1 MLNRTLSPAYQQVND
16 INFIAPENKQL
27 SNGIEVYTFNA
38 GQKELVR
45 VEFIFDNVNWD
56 ASKPL
61 QAVTVNSLINN
72 GTAKLSAK
80 EIAEQVD
87 YYGAFLQTEYG
98 ADHITITLY
107 SLSKHL
113 SSVLPLVKAI
123 LSESNFPQQELDIF
137 IQNQK
142 QKLQV
147 NLQKNDFLARK
158 AFAHA
163 LFGDTAY
170 GSDISMADYDSLKRD
185 DLISY
190 YQAAFKPENCI
201 IIAAGKFETKEFA
214 LLDEFFGK
222 DWANS
227 SPSALN
233 KFSYLPK
240 SATKISIEKPD
251 SVQSAIRMGKLVIN
265 RSHLDFPSFQI
276 LNTVLGGYFGSRLM
290 ANIREDKG
298 YTYGIGSGAASLKHA
313 GYFFIATEVG
323 ADVCEN
329 ALAEIYKEIEILRS
343 EKVSD
348 EELELVRNYM
358 LGSLLGSLENIFSH
372 ADKFK
377 NLHFSNLGYDYYSNY
392 IHTVKNI
399 TAEKIQ
405 QIAQVYLDPTSFV
418 EVVVG
423 KTITE
428 NI

>member
-1 MLNRTLSPAYQQVND
+1 MLNRSLTPAYKQVND

-27 SNGIEVYTFNA
+27 SNGIQVYTFNA

-56 ASKPL
+56 QNKPL

-72 GTAKLSAK
+72 GTTSLLAK
-80 EIAEQVD
+80 EIAERID
-87 YYGAFLQTEYG
+87 YYGAFLQTDYG

-113 SSVLPLVKAI
+113 SSVLPIVKAI
-123 LSESNFPQQELDIF
+123 LTESSFPQQELDIF
-137 IQNQK
+137 VKNQK

-158 AFAHA
+158 TFAHA
-163 LFGDTAY
+163 IFGDTAY
-170 GSDISMADYDSLKRD
+170 GSDISMDDYDALKRE

-190 YQAAFKPENCI
+190 FQAAFKPENCI
-201 IIAAGKFETKEFA
+201 IIAAGKFAGQEFA

-222 DWANS
+222 EWINQ
-227 SPSALN
+227 SPSARN
-233 KFSYLPK
+233 KFSYLQTGG
-240 SATKISIEKPD
+240 SKIVIDKPD
-251 SVQSAIRMGKLVIN
+251 SVQSAIRMGKLAIN
-265 RSHLDFPSFQI
+265 RSHQDFPAFQV
-276 LNTVLGGYFGSRLM
+276 LNTMLGGYFGSRLM

-323 ADVCEN
+323 ADVCQN
-329 ALAEIYKEIEILRS
+329 ALIEIYKEIEGLRT
-343 EKVSD
+343 EKVGD
-348 EELELVRNYM
+348 EELDLVRNYM

-399 TAEKIQ
+399 SAGEIQ
-405 QIAQVYLDPTSFV
+405 KIAQTYLTTSSFV

-423 KTITE
+423 KTE
-428 NI
+428 